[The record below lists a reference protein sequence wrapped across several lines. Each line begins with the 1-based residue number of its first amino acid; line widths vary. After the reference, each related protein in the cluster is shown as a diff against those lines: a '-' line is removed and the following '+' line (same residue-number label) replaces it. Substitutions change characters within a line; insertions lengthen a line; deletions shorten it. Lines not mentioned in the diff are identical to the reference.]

1 MDKLNGWLGLLAN
14 LGVIAGLVI
23 LVLEVQQSNRIAL
36 GSAESDWSLQAS
48 EVNRSVVD
56 NETTGTL
63 AGKLSSRETD
73 LTVTEAAQA
82 KFFVRQFNN
91 LWSSAESLHSRGLM
105 SDSYYEGALVDVA
118 VTMDELPGLVPYFA
132 SIGRAYG
139 VSYDGS
145 RLFNAYCSAYVKHG
159 FTAEAAEGGCPGVK

>member
-23 LVLEVQQSNRIAL
+23 LILEVEQSNRIAL

-63 AGKLSSRETD
+63 AGKLSSRATD

-82 KFFVRQFNN
+82 KFFARQFNN
-91 LWSSAESLHSRGLM
+91 LWASADALYTRGLM
-105 SDSYYEGALVDVA
+105 SDSSYKIALKDVG
-118 VTMDELPGLVPYFA
+118 VTMDELPGLIPYFIYHDRVYA
-132 SIGRAYG
+132 GG
-139 VSYDGS
+139 QPGS
-145 RLFNAYCSAYVKHG
+145 EMSNAYCSAYVKHG
-159 FTAEAAEGGCPGVK
+159 FSADAIELGCPGV